1 MITEGPPATVAN
13 VTTSSDRESY
23 AAEWIAAWNT
33 RDLANVLPHYADD
46 IVFRSPIAAQ
56 FRPETGGVV
65 VGKAAL
71 SDYWAAALATVPDL
85 HFTLEDTFSTVDGLT
100 ILYRNQRGGRV
111 AETIVLNA
119 DGLVV
124 SSIAAYAG

>member
-1 MITEGPPATVAN
+1 M
-13 VTTSSDRESY
+13 TTSLDPASY

-33 RDLANVLPHYADD
+33 RDLANVLPHYADE
-46 IVFRSPIAAQ
+46 IVFRSPIAARV
-56 FRPETGGVV
+56 RPDTGGVV

-71 SDYWAAALATVPDL
+71 TDYWTAALAGVPDL
-85 HFTLEDTFSTVDGLT
+85 HFTLEEAFATVDGVT

-111 AETIVLNA
+111 AETVVFNS

-124 SSIAAYAG
+124 DSIAAYA

>member
-1 MITEGPPATVAN
+1 M
-13 VTTSSDRESY
+13 TTSLDPASY
-23 AAEWIAAWNT
+23 AADWIAAWNT

-46 IVFRSPIAAQ
+46 IVFRSPIAARV
-56 FRPETGGVV
+56 RPDTGGVV

-71 SDYWAAALATVPDL
+71 TDYWTAALAGVPDL
-85 HFTLEDTFSTVDGLT
+85 HFTLEDTFATVDGVT

-111 AETIVLNA
+111 AETVVLNG

>member
-1 MITEGPPATVAN
+1 MRSPGYGRVMHLTDPAA
-13 VTTSSDRESY
+13 Y

-56 FRPETGGVV
+56 VRPETGGVV

-71 SDYWAAALATVPDL
+71 ADYWAAALAGVPDL
-85 HFTLEDTFSTVDGLT
+85 HFTLEDTFSTVDGVT
-100 ILYRNQRGGRV
+100 IFYRNQRGGRV
-111 AETIVLNA
+111 AETVVLNA
-119 DGLVV
+119 AGLVV
-124 SSIAAYAG
+124 DSIAAYAE